1 MPSQAGQLW
10 AMALAAGRQLGWGR
24 RGASREVR
32 VWRDRARAIPDAPT
46 REDAL
51 ASIAQKRAHA
61 EGAALFWTLAHK
73 RHPGL
78 LRLLVAYQ
86 TAWDFLDNA
95 SERGAGAG
103 AVGEGAVGVGAVGAD
118 VRAGG
123 GQANGRLLHRALVE
137 ALDPSARVSD
147 HYRLHCHRDD
157 GGYLRAL
164 VGAGRERCAALA
176 SYERVRCEVLLQA
189 ERCAVQG
196 INHDPEPVRRE
207 LALRAWAE
215 AESTEAEPIE
225 AESIEEEPVVGGE
238 LRWFERSAAASASLV
253 PHVLLALAAERECEA
268 CEVAAACGAY
278 LPWVSLATAM
288 LDSYAD
294 RVEDAES
301 GDHSYISYYGDFEEA
316 VGRLEEIVERAL
328 REVGA
333 LRAGSRHA
341 VLVAG
346 VVAMYTSKDS
356 ARSAAM
362 RASTRRVLG
371 SGGRLCRLLGPVLR
385 GWRILNGLRAV

>member
-1 MPSQAGQLW
+1 MPRACAPIQPPKGRTGAGQLW
-10 AMALAAGRQLGWGR
+10 TLALAAIRQLGWGR

-32 VWRDRARAIPDAPT
+32 AWRARARAIPDAPI

-51 ASIAQKRAHA
+51 VAIAQKRAHA
-61 EGAALFWTLAHK
+61 EGAALFWILPRK

-95 SERGAGAG
+95 SERGAC
-103 AVGEGAVGVGAVGAD
+103 
-118 VRAGG
+118 R

-137 ALDPSARVSD
+137 ALDPSAGVSD
-147 HYRLHCHRDD
+147 YYGLHRHRDD

-164 VGAGRERCAALA
+164 VGAGRERCAALV
-176 SYERVRCEVLLQA
+176 SYERVRCEVLVQA
-189 ERCAVQG
+189 GRCAVQG
-196 INHDPEPVRRE
+196 INHDPDPARRE
-207 LALRAWAE
+207 RALRAWAQ
-215 AESTEAEPIE
+215 
-225 AESIEEEPVVGGE
+225 GE
-238 LRWFERSAAASASLV
+238 TLTGEDLRWFEMSAAASASLV

-268 CEVAAACGAY
+268 CDVAAAHGAY

-294 RVEDAES
+294 RAEDAKS

-333 LRAGSRHA
+333 LRAGRRHRI
-341 VLVAG
+341 LVAG
-346 VVAMYTSKDS
+346 AVAMYTSKDS
-356 ARSAAM
+356 ARSAAL
-362 RASTRRVLG
+362 RASTRGVVH
-371 SGGRLCRLLGPVLR
+371 SGGRLCVLLGPVLR